1 MHMTG
6 DHASSITYR
15 AEGNGDI
22 IVETLDMITLV
33 YQRRSGITHMV
44 AEPMPQ
50 ILAAFGDDALTI
62 VELTKLLADQFELGD
77 DSNDIVEVITAR
89 IQELETLGLVIASD
103 QMPQDIAD
111 A

>member
-1 MHMTG
+1 MTG
-6 DHASSITYR
+6 DRASSISYR

-62 VELTKLLADQFELGD
+62 GELTKRLADQFELGD
-77 DSNDIVEVITAR
+77 ETADITQVITAR
-89 IQELETLGLVIASD
+89 IQELEGLGLVIVID
-103 QMPQDIAD
+103 QAGQETAD